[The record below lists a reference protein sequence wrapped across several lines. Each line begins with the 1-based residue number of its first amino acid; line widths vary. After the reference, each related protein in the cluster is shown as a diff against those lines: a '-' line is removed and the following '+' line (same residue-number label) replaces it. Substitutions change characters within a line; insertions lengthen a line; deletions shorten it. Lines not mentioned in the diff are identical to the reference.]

1 MMELTDQDLDALTAY
16 WSSEMSEKDR
26 TDLELRFKNEPEF
39 KAAAEHYRL
48 VEMSLDEVKV
58 RQWLMDT
65 PLKDSETTKVRTFE
79 FLPLV
84 KWAAS
89 FAIVAATTY
98 YGYHFMTAN
107 PYSAYC
113 KHVFKAPPS
122 REMVM
127 QVPNLEIQA
136 LEAYDQGEYT
146 TALPLLNK
154 VFEDSG
160 NKDSIKLFYI
170 AISHIALQ
178 QPGQAIPILKEM
190 QFSDKSKNPK
200 WYLALAYLLQNNIQN
215 AKPLLEELSQSDEND
230 IKAKA
235 KEGLDLIQ
243 KNNSKQ

>member
-1 MMELTDQDLDALTAY
+1 MMELTDQDLAALAAY

-39 KAAAEHYRL
+39 KAAAEHYRR

-58 RQWLMDT
+58 RQWLVDT
-65 PLKDSETTKVRTFE
+65 PLEISKITKVRIYE
-79 FLPLV
+79 FSPLV

-98 YGYHFMTAN
+98 LGYRFMTAN

-127 QVPNLEIQA
+127 QIPTFEIQA
-136 LEAYDQGEYT
+136 LEAYDQGDFKK
-146 TALPLLNK
+146 ALPLLNK
-154 VFEDSG
+154 AFKGSE

-170 AISHIALQ
+170 AISHLALQ
-178 QPGQAIPILKEM
+178 QPEQAIPILKEM

-200 WYLALAYLLQNNIQN
+200 WYLALAYLLQKNTQN
-215 AKPLLEELSQSDEND
+215 AKPLLEELSQSNEND
-230 IKAKA
+230 IKTKA
-235 KEGLDLIQ
+235 KEGLELIS
-243 KNNSKQ
+243 KNNSQ

>member
-58 RQWLMDT
+58 RQWLKDT
-65 PLKDSETTKVRTFE
+65 PLEKSKTAKVKEYE

-107 PYSAYC
+107 PYSAYY
-113 KHVFKAPPS
+113 KQVFKAPPS

-127 QVPNLEIQA
+127 QIQSLEIQA
-136 LEAYDQGEYT
+136 LEAYDQEDFKK
-146 TALPLLNK
+146 ALPLLNQ
-154 VFEDSG
+154 VFKNSA

-170 AISHIALQ
+170 AISHLGLQ
-178 QPGQAIPILKEM
+178 QPEQAIPILKEM

-200 WYLALAYLLQNNIQN
+200 WYLALAYLLQNNIQE
-215 AKPLLEELSQSDEND
+215 AKPLLEELAQSEEEDL
-230 IKAKA
+230 KAKA
-235 KEGLDLIQ
+235 KEGLDLIS
-243 KNNSKQ
+243 KNNSQ